1 MKRVKRRYL
10 SLKIDSK
17 SPISERDLA
26 DGVWSALIRL
36 YGEYGASLASLA
48 LISYDPEAKKAVLRT
63 NLQVADNVRSAIASI
78 TSISGNALAVHV
90 TAISGT
96 IKSLRENS

>member
-1 MKRVKRRYL
+1 M
-10 SLKIDSK
+10 
-17 SPISERDLA
+17 
-26 DGVWSALIRL
+26 DGVWGALIRL

-48 LISYDPEAKKAVLRT
+48 LISYDAETKRMILRT

-78 TSISGNALAVHV
+78 TSISGNAVAVHV

-96 IKSLRENS
+96 IKALRENS